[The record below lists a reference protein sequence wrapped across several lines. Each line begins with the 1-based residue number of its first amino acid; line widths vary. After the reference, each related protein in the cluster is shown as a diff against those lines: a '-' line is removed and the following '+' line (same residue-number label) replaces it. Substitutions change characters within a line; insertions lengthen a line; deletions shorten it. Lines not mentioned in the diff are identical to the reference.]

1 MGLQVPQTKWWHWD
15 GPTGTKSKI
24 VALGWDYKC
33 HKQNGGIGMSLQV
46 PQTNGGIGMRLQVP
60 QTKWWHWDEPTS
72 ATNKMVAL
80 GSVYRYQK

>member
-24 VALGWDYKC
+24 VPLGWDYKC
-33 HKQNGGIGMSLQV
+33 HKQNGGIGMS
-46 PQTNGGIGMRLQVP
+46 LQVP